1 MEFQNLHKMITHAIE
16 VNEIRVYAHH
26 GCLEEEAKIG
36 QHYTVDV
43 YLETDFTEAAEQDDL
58 TKTIDY
64 VIINRIVEDEM
75 AIRSKLIEQVGQ
87 RIVNNIKSTFKH
99 LKLIQVK
106 IVKPCPPINGDVK
119 NVAILIKENIK

>member
-1 MEFQNLHKMITHAIE
+1 MITHAIE

-36 QHYTVDV
+36 QHYTIDV
-43 YLETDFTEAAEQDDL
+43 YLETNFTEAAEQDDL
-58 TKTIDY
+58 SKTIDY
-64 VIINRIVEDEM
+64 VTVNQIVEEEM

-87 RIVNNIKSTFKH
+87 RIVNRIKNSFIA
-99 LKLIQVK
+99 LQLVQVK

-119 NVAILIKENIK
+119 NVAIIIKETIK